1 MRDGDRPTPH
11 RPGWL
16 RPLRVEAAPQPLSP
30 HERSTLR
37 RRSRP
42 LIPLGIALVS
52 LLSLLLVLLN
62 VERRARAALER
73 ISSVTDPARA
83 AATEVELALAMEIG
97 GVRGFLLSGDEMY
110 ATSQHEARAV
120 RQRAQARLATL
131 ARQLGPEV
139 LHATLRL
146 DRRAAEADAAFD
158 SLYHGQ
164 LSKARFLEDTQ
175 KRQLHFAAVISDA
188 GALDAAIQQSAAE
201 QREQFGATQRQ
212 SAVLSSVLA
221 LLALIALALLA
232 RLGAEFQRRALR
244 LDARDRHQSA
254 LGDTARRL
262 NACSNVEDAAR
273 IIAEEAL
280 VATGAIGA
288 RVELP
293 RDTAR
298 DAPLS
303 VETATAKG
311 LSPPATVG
319 YGESLT
325 RDMAASGNVAIAADV
340 EPLLERMADVVPR
353 RGDGGLQGI
362 IMPVRSDHQV
372 RGTLAVVRPRTSV
385 ESAQAVA
392 TYLDGLTEL
401 GASMLRR
408 FELDSA
414 LRTSEQ
420 RYRQIAENI
429 PSIIW
434 LRDPELHRT
443 LYTNAAYEDIWGRS
457 RESLYQHPWSWL
469 DGVHPDDRDRVLA
482 ASTAARFAE
491 YHVEH
496 RVVQPTG
503 DVRWVSTRGFPVRD
517 EHGVIYIA
525 GVTED
530 ITERKR
536 YELGRQRLVR
546 GFTHD
551 VKNPLGAADGFL
563 DLLQGG
569 VFGGL
574 ADKQRDSIAR
584 ARSAIQ
590 RALELIGR
598 VLDLAKA
605 EAGELELHN
614 VELDVRD
621 VIKETAVDYRP
632 QAEAKGQTLAMHLAQ
647 DVPTIV
653 SDPLRI
659 RQIVGNLLSNAIRY
673 TPSGGRVQVHVERP
687 DASLR
692 PAAHDGWIVV
702 TVSDTGPGI
711 PADKTA
717 MVFDEFTRLDP
728 ERTTGAGVGLAISQ
742 RVAHVLGG
750 TLTLE
755 SEEGVGSRFSLWLPV
770 RGRHAVKDQVRRG

>member
-1 MRDGDRPTPH
+1 MRDGDRPMPH
-11 RPGWL
+11 RPAWL

-30 HERSTLR
+30 HERSALR
-37 RRSRP
+37 RRWRP

-83 AATEVELALAMEIG
+83 AVTEVELALAMEIAG
-97 GVRGFLLSGDEMY
+97 TRGFLLTGDEEF
-110 ATSQHEARAV
+110 ATSHRQGRAA
-120 RQRAQARLATL
+120 RQRAQARLAPL
-131 ARQLGPEV
+131 ARQLGAPV
-139 LHATLRL
+139 LQATLRL
-146 DRRAAEADAAFD
+146 EQRAAQADAAFD
-158 SLYHGQ
+158 SLYRGE
-164 LSKARFLEDTQ
+164 LSKARFLEGIQD
-175 KRQLHFAAVISDA
+175 RQLHFASVISDA
-188 GALDAAIQQSAAE
+188 GALDAAIQQSAARQQ
-201 QREQFGATQRQ
+201 QRFGASQRQ

-232 RLGAEFQRRALR
+232 RLGAGFQRRALR

-254 LGDTARRL
+254 LGETARRL
-262 NACSNVEDAAR
+262 NACTSVEDAAR
-273 IIAEEAL
+273 IIAEEAMD
-280 VATGAIGA
+280 ATEAIGA

-303 VETATAKG
+303 VETATTKG

-340 EPLLERMADVVPR
+340 EPLLERMTDLVPR
-353 RGDGGLQGI
+353 RGGDGGELQGI
-362 IMPVRSDHQV
+362 VVPVLSDHHV
-372 RGTLAVVRPRTSV
+372 RGTLAVVRPRTGV

-392 TYLDGLTEL
+392 SYLDALTEL

-420 RYRQIAENI
+420 RYRQIADNI

-434 LRDPELHRT
+434 LRDPVLHRT
-443 LYTNAAYEDIWGRS
+443 LYANAAFEEIWGRS
-457 RESLYQHPWSWL
+457 RDSLYKNPWSWL
-469 DGVHPDDRDRVLA
+469 DGVHPDDRERVLA
-482 ASTAARFAE
+482 VITGARTAE

-496 RVVQPTG
+496 RIVQPSG
-503 DVRWVSTRGFPVRD
+503 DIRWVSTRGFPVHD
-517 EHGVIYIA
+517 EHGGIYIA

-563 DLLQGG
+563 DLLQEG
-569 VFGGL
+569 VFGEL

-598 VLDLAKA
+598 ALDLAKA

-621 VIKETAVDYRP
+621 VIKETALDYRV
-632 QAEAKGQTLAMHLAQ
+632 QAEAKGQTLTRHVAP
-647 DVPTIV
+647 DVPTII

-673 TPSGGRVQVHVERP
+673 TPPGGRLQVRVERP
-687 DASLR
+687 EASLR
-692 PAAHDGWIVV
+692 P
-702 TVSDTGPGI
+702 P
-711 PADKTA
+711 
-717 MVFDEFTRLDP
+717 
-728 ERTTGAGVGLAISQ
+728 
-742 RVAHVLGG
+742 
-750 TLTLE
+750 
-755 SEEGVGSRFSLWLPV
+755 
-770 RGRHAVKDQVRRG
+770 